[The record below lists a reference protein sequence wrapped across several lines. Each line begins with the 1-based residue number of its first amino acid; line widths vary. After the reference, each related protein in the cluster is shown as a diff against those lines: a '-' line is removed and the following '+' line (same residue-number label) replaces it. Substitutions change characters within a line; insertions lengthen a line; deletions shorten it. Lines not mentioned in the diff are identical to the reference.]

1 VDNLA
6 IGALAAEFFLDR
18 GYRSFAFYD
27 TSQRHGQLRLEGY
40 ERRLAREGCRPIV
53 VSSEGEGVRDRLAEA
68 VQRLDPPVA
77 LLCSNDVMGYSACR
91 ALSER
96 GVMIPHHT
104 AVLGVDDDHL
114 LCRFASPP
122 LSSIAL
128 PNDRV
133 GYLAAETLDRLLA
146 GETVPAERLLPPLH
160 VVERESTA
168 LLAVEDAAVA
178 AAMQFIAENAD
189 EPLQVE
195 DVAREAGLSAR
206 TLQRRF
212 RKALG
217 RTVWAEI
224 HRAHVSRAQKL
235 LTGTRMSIAEIAV
248 ASGFA
253 DFRRMAEAFRKSVG
267 VSPAAYR
274 RQHVD
279 GQA

>member
-1 VDNLA
+1 
-6 IGALAAEFFLDR
+6 
-18 GYRSFAFYD
+18 
-27 TSQRHGQLRLEGY
+27 
-40 ERRLAREGCRPIV
+40 
-53 VSSEGEGVRDRLAEA
+53 
-68 VQRLDPPVA
+68 
-77 LLCSNDVMGYSACR
+77 
-91 ALSER
+91 
-96 GVMIPHHT
+96 MIPHHT
-104 AVLGVDDDHL
+104 AVLGVDDDRL